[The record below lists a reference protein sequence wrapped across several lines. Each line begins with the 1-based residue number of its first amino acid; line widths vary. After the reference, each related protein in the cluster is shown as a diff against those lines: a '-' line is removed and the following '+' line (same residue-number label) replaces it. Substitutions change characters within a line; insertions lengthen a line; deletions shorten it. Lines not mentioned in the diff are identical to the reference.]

1 MNNATN
7 RRSTIPAC
15 IAIVVCVAVV
25 VSILT
30 VRRAAEREYASYETL
45 CSLGAEGDD
54 WVSFLE
60 IITGRPPIVQL
71 EIPAEVP
78 KETTFAL
85 LPDLRNL
92 EALTLA
98 YDSLTDRQLDT
109 ISELGLN
116 SLNFEGDFPTD
127 SDISRLSRFRG
138 VQFIYVPPG
147 NLSSEAQNKV
157 RALLSSSII
166 DFD

>member
-7 RRSTIPAC
+7 RRSAILAC
-15 IAIVVCVAVV
+15 IAIVASVAVV

-30 VRRAAEREYASYETL
+30 VRRAAEREYASYEML
-45 CSLGAEGDD
+45 CSLGASGDD
-54 WVSFLE
+54 WISLLE
-60 IITGRPPIVQL
+60 FVTGRPPIVQV
-71 EIPAEVP
+71 EIPADVP
-78 KETTFAL
+78 VETTFAL
-85 LPDLRNL
+85 LPDLHNL

-109 ISELGLN
+109 IGELSLN
-116 SLNFEGDFPTD
+116 SLSFEGDFPSD
-127 SDISRLSRFRG
+127 SDINRLSRLRG

-157 RALLSSSII
+157 RALLSSSIV